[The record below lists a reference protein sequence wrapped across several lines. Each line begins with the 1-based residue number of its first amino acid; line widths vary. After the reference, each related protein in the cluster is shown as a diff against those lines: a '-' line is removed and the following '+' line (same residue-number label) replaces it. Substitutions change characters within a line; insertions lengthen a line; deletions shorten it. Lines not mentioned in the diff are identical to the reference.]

1 MKLWASTTSGY
12 AKQAIIPK
20 TFEHHKK
27 ASHEVFFFKCNAM
40 KYLLILSFC
49 CFSRF
54 LFAQVEPGV
63 ESGVYR
69 LEKGLFDSHQLMIG
83 RKVPPPEVKGDY
95 YLDSDWHRG
104 TFTMQ
109 DGRQSAEYPMRYDV
123 ENALLEIRWGSTAK
137 VAGEE
142 YLSGF
147 RWKEDNDQHERV
159 FVNGKS
165 YSFNGVPVAG
175 FLELVYAGEDSL
187 LMQPLV
193 QLKQPDYVAGLDMG
207 SRDAEIISGQKFF
220 ISKRGVLTEIRNRR
234 NFLQYAGTT
243 LKPALRK
250 YISEQNL
257 NFDQAQDLAV
267 LMNYVESSR
276 KSNSLK
282 K

>member
-1 MKLWASTTSGY
+1 
-12 AKQAIIPK
+12 
-20 TFEHHKK
+20 
-27 ASHEVFFFKCNAM
+27 M

-49 CFSRF
+49 CSSGFM
-54 LFAQVEPGV
+54 FAQVEPGV

-83 RKVPPPEVKGDY
+83 RKVPPAEVKGDY

-123 ENALLEIRWGSTAK
+123 ENALLEVRWGSTTK

-147 RWKEDNDQHERV
+147 RWIEEDNDQQERV
-159 FVNGKS
+159 FVNGRS
-165 YSFNGVPVAG
+165 YSFNGAPVAG

-207 SRDAEIISGQKFF
+207 RRNAEIISDQRFF

-243 LKPALRK
+243 LKSALRQ
-250 YISEQNL
+250 YISDQNL
-257 NFDQAQDLAV
+257 NFDQMQDMV
-267 LMNYVESSR
+267 MLMKFKESLIGNDTS
-276 KSNSLK
+276 K